1 MKKISKNLE
10 SDCRKNFR
18 DTIRRT
24 YGTVMRLAFGGKDF
38 PNEGIHPNDTAERK
52 GVHLQEL
59 RLCFALM
66 QMVATNPDPGSSESK
81 IITKALVR
89 IMLDPLDCHYSGRE
103 RAWMDA
109 DLMEMWLVAFNEY
122 VERKGRIVIL
132 LMDNHSSHKKTV
144 RILAAARKLDSVKV
158 HFLPPN
164 TTSKLQPLDCKFK
177 SGYAKR
183 WLRFLFRCSEKSI
196 DPMKSATML
205 DALKWGIWAWDEVDA
220 DCIYHCWRHT
230 GYFRNPWTI
239 LLNRER
245 NAAGLR

>member
-1 MKKISKNLE
+1 M
-10 SDCRKNFR
+10 
-18 DTIRRT
+18 
-24 YGTVMRLAFGGKDF
+24 MRLAFGGKDF

-52 GVHLQEL
+52 GVHIQEL
-59 RLCFALM
+59 RLCYADRRDKFRSWFIGNQDRHECFGEDNA
-66 QMVATNPDPGSSESK
+66 
-81 IITKALVR
+81 
-89 IMLDPLDCHYSGRE
+89 MLDPLDCHYSGRE